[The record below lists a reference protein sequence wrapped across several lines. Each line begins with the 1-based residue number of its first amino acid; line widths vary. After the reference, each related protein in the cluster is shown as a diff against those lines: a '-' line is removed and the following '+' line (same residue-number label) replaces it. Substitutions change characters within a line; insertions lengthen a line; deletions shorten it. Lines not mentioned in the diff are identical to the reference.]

1 MNCRILKNR
10 KCVITQGYNNSH
22 QGIDIV
28 GEDNTLDFI
37 IAHSDGKVI
46 FIQDGY
52 DNVKGSTGNSSYG
65 NCIKIE
71 HLNGY
76 CTLYA
81 HLDKGI
87 ISLNGKN
94 IKKGQILGY
103 MGNSGNAYGKHL
115 HFEVWK
121 DNVRVNP
128 INYLD
133 NELIITNELKYKVG
147 DIVQING
154 VYVSSISDEKL
165 IPNITKGKITKII
178 ENAKNPYLLEDGKI
192 GWINDNCVV
201 EKPKNKYLINSSYT
215 GNSIVDAL
223 NKINIDS
230 SFKFR
235 CKLAKINNINNY
247 SGTIVQN
254 IYMLNLLKN
263 GKLKYN

>member
-1 MNCRILKNR
+1 MNCRILKNG
-10 KCVITQGYNNSH
+10 KCIITQGYNNNH

-37 IAHSDGKVI
+37 TAHSDGKVI
-46 FIQDGY
+46 FVQDGY
-52 DNVKGSTGNSSYG
+52 DNIKGSTGNSSYG
-65 NCIKIE
+65 NCIKID

-103 MGNSGNAYGKHL
+103 MGDSGNAYGKHL

-121 DNVRVNP
+121 DNIRINP
-128 INYLD
+128 TEYL
-133 NELIITNELKYKVG
+133 NKELVIANELKHKVG
-147 DIVQING
+147 DTVQING
-154 VYVSSISDEKL
+154 VYISSISDKKM
-165 IPNITKGKITKII
+165 IPIIDNGKITKII
-178 ENAKNPYLLEDGKI
+178 ENVKNPYLLEDGKI
-192 GWINDNCVV
+192 GWINDDCIIKK
-201 EKPKNKYLINSSYT
+201 EKTKYLINSSYT

-223 NKINIDS
+223 KQINIDS
-230 SFKFR
+230 SYAYR
-235 CKLAKINNINNY
+235 NQLAKLNNINNY
-247 SGTIVQN
+247 SGTSEQN

-263 GKLKYN
+263 GNLKY